1 MSARP
6 STDTENG
13 PSPYEAEANSPSS
26 VMIPGLSP
34 EDVSRLAYACD
45 VLAAHAA
52 GDDYRTWATTTA
64 ERFRSLLWDLA
75 NSPSEVVTGTD
86 PGVIACSS
94 VYHTWRA
101 EEQGWFGD
109 CGTCGFD
116 VTHIVKI
123 QNFGPA
129 STLAICTAPGCT
141 WSEVHEGTDHRG
153 RTARRAEHHVGI
165 GPAVDDWGDPLDDVL
180 KYEAQAERDAAIAAG
195 ISVAVDRK
203 EHCHD

>member
-6 STDTENG
+6 SADTENG

-52 GDDYRTWATTTA
+52 GDDYRTWAATTA

-75 NSPSEVVTGTD
+75 NSPSKVVTGTD

-94 VYHTWRA
+94 VYHAWPA
-101 EEQGWFGD
+101 EDRHRFEH
-109 CGTCGFD
+109 CGACGFD
-116 VTHIVKI
+116 VPHIVKI